1 MLVAVTRP
9 GDPPHGHKFTYIGQN
24 SLTTS
29 SCGSI
34 YVPTSSHHIRNDT
47 HYTSIFDKWIFA
59 KLIIS
64 SVSIQTVI
72 VSTQTNIIYYNIQL
86 IKIIFVP

>member
-1 MLVAVTRP
+1 MPVVITRP

-29 SCGSI
+29 SRGSI

-47 HYTSIFDKWIFA
+47 RYTSIFDKWIFA

-64 SVSIQTVI
+64 SVSIETVI
-72 VSTQTNIIYYNIQL
+72 VPIQTNI
-86 IKIIFVP
+86 